1 MENTVQNRELSIL
14 KIIEKHPGIHHRLLL
29 RIINDKSLMAKAT
42 AEKNIKILINDK
54 KIHSYKYGKE
64 IQYVLSDGEL
74 SEKDL
79 KKKVSATLKKLK
91 AELKNI
97 SNEFDHFDYEVR
109 RDLSYEFVMIL
120 EHLSGRKS
128 DLLRHA
134 KENKIT
140 DMSYVSEIANEI
152 LDLTND
158 FSIDDEFSNKKR
170 ELAIKTANRLYEL
183 EWEYAKSHE
192 KKNKMRSS
200 KKRNDLTLKI
210 KQMDSEITKLHRLL
224 EDTRNELKS
233 VKGR

>member
-79 KKKVSATLKKLK
+79 KKKISATLKKLK
-91 AELKNI
+91 AELENI
-97 SNEFDHFDYEVR
+97 SNEFDHFDYDVK

-120 EHLSGRKS
+120 EHLSERKS
-128 DLLRHA
+128 VLLRHA

-158 FSIDDEFSNKKR
+158 FSIDDKFSNKKR

-200 KKRNDLTLKI
+200 KKRDDLTLKV

-224 EDTRNELKS
+224 EDTRDELKS
-233 VKGR
+233 VKGI